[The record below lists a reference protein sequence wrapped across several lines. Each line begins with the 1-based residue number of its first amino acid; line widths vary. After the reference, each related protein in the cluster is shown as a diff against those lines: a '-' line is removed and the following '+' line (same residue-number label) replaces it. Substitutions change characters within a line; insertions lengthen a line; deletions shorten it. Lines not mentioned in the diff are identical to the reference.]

1 MKLATWN
8 VNSLKVRLPHVLEFL
23 DRHKPDALCLQEL
36 KLEDA
41 NFPLAAINAA
51 GYQAVYSGQKT
62 YNGVAILSPTA
73 AADVSAGIPGL
84 EDPQRR
90 VIAAT
95 VNGVRVVC
103 VYIPN
108 GEAVESEKYKYKLD
122 WLQALTAVVE
132 TGSGGLSQ
140 TRAVGRLQYRAGG
153 PRCLRSQ
160 GLGWKSVV

>member
-41 NFPLAAINAA
+41 NFPLAVINAA

-73 AADVSAGIPGL
+73 MADVSAGIPGL
-84 EDPQRR
+84 DDPQKR
-90 VIAAT
+90 VLAA
-95 VNGVRVVC
+95 R
-103 VYIPN
+103 
-108 GEAVESEKYKYKLD
+108 
-122 WLQALTAVVE
+122 
-132 TGSGGLSQ
+132 
-140 TRAVGRLQYRAGG
+140 
-153 PRCLRSQ
+153 
-160 GLGWKSVV
+160 